1 MPKHRASRFR
11 LSSPRNATLRR
22 IAPALLIAL
31 VAGCAHNPTADSQRR
46 LAPVAGPS
54 LNQALAL
61 EATGQPALA
70 AERYLALA
78 ANAPAPA
85 RADILLMAARAALAA
100 RDSARTHQALAAL
113 ARPTL
118 RRDQREL
125 LRLSEGE
132 LAFLEGRARD
142 SARLLDGVK
151 PETLPLELQLARL
164 DTLARARRLLDEPIA
179 AAEAL
184 AERDGLLVDRQAR
197 LATQVELLTTLALA
211 APGTLEAAARE
222 ARDPLRGWLELALL
236 ARASASDPATL
247 EARVQTWRATHPRHP
262 ALPDVARAYLVPLS
276 GGYAGGERVSVLLP
290 RSGRFAGAAIALRDG
305 LEAARRADAT
315 GRLPAL
321 VFIDSSPGERLP
333 GLIAEAREAGS
344 RYVIGP
350 LEKGAVASLTS
361 QDRLPLPTLALNQA
375 DTPASGAPEGLY
387 QFALAPEDE
396 AAEVANKGRALG
408 LRHALVLHP
417 ADAWGERLVRA
428 FEGRWRALGGQ
439 IGASASFDPGTSAYA
454 ATVDAL
460 ARRQPADL
468 LFLVATPDQA
478 RLIYPRVRAAAPGL
492 RVMATSH
499 VYSGG
504 FEPVRDRALVGLE
517 FVDIPWMLGL
527 GGRGPLSRHQ
537 LMAGMTRDPDPLA
550 RLYAMGMDAYRLAP
564 RLADL
569 KAHPDSF
576 YPGQTGALSVD
587 ASGHIRRR
595 LTLAR
600 FTPEGPRALE
610 HEAARPAPR

>member
-1 MPKHRASRFR
+1 MA
-11 LSSPRNATLRR
+11 L
-22 IAPALLIAL
+22 ALLG
-31 VAGCAHNPTADSQRR
+31 GCLHNPVADNQRR

-61 EATGQPALA
+61 EATGQPELA
-70 AERYLALA
+70 ADRYLALA
-78 ANAPAPA
+78 AHAPAPA
-85 RADILLMAARAALAA
+85 RAELRLMAARAALAVENSAKA
-100 RDSARTHQALAAL
+100 RAAL
-113 ARPTL
+113 GALMRPELTA
-118 RRDQREL
+118 DQREL
-125 LRLSEGE
+125 LRLTEGE

-151 PETLPLELQLARL
+151 AHMLPLELQLRRL
-164 DTLARARRLLDEPIA
+164 DILARARRLLDEPIT

-184 AERDGLLVDRQAR
+184 AERDALLVDSRAR
-197 LATQVELLTTLALA
+197 LDNQVELLTTLALA
-211 APGTLEAAARE
+211 APGTLEAAARK
-222 ARDPLRGWLELALL
+222 AHDPLRGWLELAVLV
-236 ARASASDPATL
+236 RASASDPATL
-247 EARVQTWRATHPRHP
+247 ETRLASWRETHARHP
-262 ALPDVARAYLVPLS
+262 ALPGLARAYLALLS
-276 GGYAGGERVSVLLP
+276 GGYAGGERVTVLLP

-321 VFIDSSPGERLP
+321 VFIDSSSGARLSD
-333 GLIAEAREAGS
+333 LIAEARQAGS
-344 RYVIGP
+344 RYIIGP
-350 LEKGAVASLTS
+350 LEKGAVASLAS
-361 QDRLPLPTLALNQA
+361 EDRLPLPTLALNQA
-375 DTPASGAPEGLY
+375 ETPAGDIPEELY

-417 ADAWGERLVRA
+417 ADAWGERLARA
-428 FEGRWRALGGQ
+428 FEARWRALGGQ
-439 IGASASFDPGTSAYA
+439 ISASASFDLSTSAYA

-468 LFLVATPDQA
+468 LCLVATPDQA

-492 RVMATSH
+492 RIIATSH

-517 FVDIPWMLGL
+517 FVDIPWMLNL
-527 GGRGPLSRHQ
+527 GGRGPLSRHR

-569 KAHPDSF
+569 KAHPGSF

-587 ASGHIRRR
+587 ASGHIHRR

-610 HEAARPAPR
+610 LAPMTTARR